1 MAGRPGFSDDGRD
14 PGPGRS
20 SMQSD
25 RRCGTDDAGGR
36 PHRFSAALYPRRAR
50 TQYVRHDIGRALNN
64 DGSLTVLANLGGL
77 PFVPRQVAWS
87 ASATEGILWGGS
99 RICDGLL
106 AVDRSGV
113 KALDVEINASG
124 HAFNLKDFVSNNCTD
139 TGNAELPAWSK
150 DGHTIA
156 FLASGDAVGKSD
168 AARLDASYS
177 LFTMDSQAWIPR
189 QLLSNIV
196 QPMGLAWSPDGTKVA
211 FSATVG
217 GNPGTWILNAG
228 SGRLTRVAQTNHL
241 DVAWSPDGSQLA
253 ALENETQAPA
263 DPNIHIVFDVGSI
276 K

>member
-1 MAGRPGFSDDGRD
+1 MWQVALGSATMAAIPVPGAPACNRIDDVGPTMLADGRIAF
-14 PGPGRS
+14 
-20 SMQSD
+20 Q
-25 RRCGTDDAGGR
+25 RRCTPG
-36 PHRFSAALYPRRAR
+36 AR
-50 TQYVRHDIGRALNN
+50 GPNTFDTTLTALNN